1 MQQFVLVPAFV
12 YNYSLKNQSVTKQ
25 KLPKYQPLQNPT
37 FQFVSN
43 KEEINKKLLA
53 KANPFVLSMYQ
64 ALRLGNFNFEWCRN
78 WNWTVRLCSTT
89 ALWKCRLPNIYFPL
103 LDVAGLSPTL
113 NLSQNAKSR
122 ERERERERERVSW
135 ILHKNW
141 TSEAAGA
148 NMVHG
153 GAANGS
159 LCNLVKA
166 SNLSAA

>member
-1 MQQFVLVPAFV
+1 MQQFVLVPDFV

-43 KEEINKKLLA
+43 KEEINKNLLG

-64 ALRLGNFNFEWCRN
+64 ALRLGNFNFEWCRT

-89 ALWKCRLPNIYFPL
+89 AFENADFQTFTFLYLMSLVSLPLWIWVRMPNL
-103 LDVAGLSPTL
+103 
-113 NLSQNAKSR
+113 
-122 ERERERERERVSW
+122 ERERESQLDPSQKLNIRSCRG
-135 ILHKNW
+135 K
-141 TSEAAGA
+141 
-148 NMVHG
+148 HG